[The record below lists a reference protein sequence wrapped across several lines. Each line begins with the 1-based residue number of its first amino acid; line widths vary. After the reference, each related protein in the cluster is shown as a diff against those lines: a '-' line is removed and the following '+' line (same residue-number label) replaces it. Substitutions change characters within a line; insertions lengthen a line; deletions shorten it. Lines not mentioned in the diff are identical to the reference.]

1 MDRLSA
7 SRDKEANLPA
17 AKEAFESSYSTQ
29 TLKINIEVRRQKRG
43 VKDVAEDLLFVV
55 SFSASDAGNLP
66 ILDCHIGVCQ
76 SILTLI
82 RELKGYF
89 NDGKRG
95 FAFFSANLESMISP
109 GFFFEIKTFMDKKS
123 KQFVMP
129 S

>member
-43 VKDVAEDLLFVV
+43 VKDVAEDLSFVV
-55 SFSASDAGNLP
+55 SFSASEAGNLP

-82 RELKGYF
+82 RKLKGYF
-89 NDGKRG
+89 NDGKRR
-95 FAFFSANLESMISP
+95 FTFFSANLESMISP
-109 GFFFEIKTFMDKKS
+109 GFFLRS
-123 KQFVMP
+123 RP
-129 S
+129 SWTKRANNL